1 MYAATTYQQQK
12 INHFLLLKEEGP
24 DINYNWYLDN
34 NEITLLEYLGSKRI
48 VIVPSEIETHPV
60 KYIASSCFTDLDTIT
75 SVIIPD
81 GVTAIY

>member
-24 DINYNWYLDN
+24 DTNYNWYLDN

-60 KYIASSCFTDLDTIT
+60 KYIAFSCFTDLDTIT